1 MEAEIRAQIPNI
13 DPVLSEYS
21 VGYLTHAANSFSSDS
36 DPNAPSPLEEAAAT
50 VSALLLSASGD
61 LSNQNEVSIQNLVE
75 KFISRLNAANGTNGE
90 LRQVAPSAK
99 KLDQA
104 IHVGS
109 QRNISSTLG
118 LAGGAVDLESAN
130 TRKVESRVDRKKL
143 EKAER
148 KLRAKQDRKEFK
160 NVEYETSRLL
170 NEPNETQSYEEF
182 YMAVNPLQLGDA
194 SSKSKDI
201 KIDSFDISISGKR
214 ILTDSSL
221 TLAYGRRYGL
231 VGQNGIGKSTLLRA
245 LSRRE
250 VSIPTHI
257 SILHVEQEV
266 GRTAYLHRFHILT
279 SFRLLVMTHQLY
291 KLSWTLM
298 CGENICSRNKMYVI
312 WLFFTSSLIV
322 GRKFRRSWP
331 RSKQSALL
339 WRTRLPMLPG

>member
-1 MEAEIRAQIPNI
+1 MFAERHTFSISSTQPAYGPGTTRALLTTAGAMEAEIRAQIPNI
-13 DPVLSEYS
+13 DPILSDYS
-21 VGYLTHAANSFSSDS
+21 AGYLTHAANTFTSDA

-61 LSNQNEVSIQNLVE
+61 LSGQNEKAIQNLVD
-75 KFISRLNAANGTNGE
+75 KFISRLSAVNGSDGE
-90 LRQVAPSAK
+90 QRQMAPSAK

-109 QRNISSTLG
+109 QRNMSSTLG
-118 LAGGAVDLESAN
+118 LAGGGVDLESAN
-130 TRKVESRVDRKKL
+130 VRKVESRVDRKKL

-148 KLRAKQDRKEFK
+148 KLRAKQDRKVFK
-160 NVEYETSRLL
+160 NVEYEASRLL
-170 NEPNETQSYEEF
+170 NQPTETQSYEEF
-182 YMAVNPLQLGDA
+182 YMAVNPLQMGSDS

-221 TLAYGRRYGL
+221 TLAYSRRYGL

-250 VSIPTHI
+250 VAIPTHI

-266 GRTAYLHRFHILT
+266 RQH
-279 SFRLLVMTHQLY
+279 
-291 KLSWTLM
+291 
-298 CGENICSRNKMYVI
+298 
-312 WLFFTSSLIV
+312 
-322 GRKFRRSWP
+322 
-331 RSKQSALL
+331 
-339 WRTRLPMLPG
+339 

>member
-1 MEAEIRAQIPNI
+1 MEAEIKTQIPNI

-21 VGYLTHAANSFSSDS
+21 VGYLTHAANSFSSDT
-36 DPNAPSPLEEAAAT
+36 DPNAPSPLEEAAAA

-61 LSNQNEVSIQNLVE
+61 LSSQNETSIQNLVD
-75 KFISRLNAANGTNGE
+75 KFVSRLNAANGADGE
-90 LRQVAPSAK
+90 RRQMAPSAK

-109 QRNISSTLG
+109 ARNISTTLG

-160 NVEYETSRLL
+160 NVEYEASRLL
-170 NEPNETQSYEEF
+170 DQPDETQSYEEF
-182 YMAVNPLQLGDA
+182 YMAVNPLQLGSDA
-194 SSKSKDI
+194 ASKSKDI
-201 KIDSFDISISGKR
+201 KIDSFDVSMPGLR

-266 GRTAYLHRFHILT
+266 
-279 SFRLLVMTHQLY
+279 SD
-291 KLSWTLM
+291 
-298 CGENICSRNKMYVI
+298 
-312 WLFFTSSLIV
+312 
-322 GRKFRRSWP
+322 
-331 RSKQSALL
+331 
-339 WRTRLPMLPG
+339 TRLHSGLILILFADHGR

>member
-1 MEAEIRAQIPNI
+1 MTETSTTRSSRHHANHRAHHRCRCGVLSIAATASCRARSSSYSSDRQRCLSRVTLRVCATVQFSTQPASTPLPPATMESEIRAQIPNI
-13 DPVLSEYS
+13 DPILSDYS
-21 VGYLTHAANSFSSDS
+21 VGYLTHAANSFTSDA

-50 VSALLLSASGD
+50 VTALLLSASGD
-61 LSNQNEVSIQNLVE
+61 LSVQNETTIQNLVE
-75 KFISRLNAANGTNGE
+75 KFISRLNATNGSNGE
-90 LRQVAPSAK
+90 RRQLAPSAK

-109 QRNISSTLG
+109 RTHMSTTLG
-118 LAGGAVDLESAN
+118 LTGGGVDLESAN

-148 KLRAKQDRKEFK
+148 KLKAKQDRKVFK
-160 NVEYETSRLL
+160 NVEYEASKLL
-170 NEPNETQSYEEF
+170 NQPTETQSYEEF
-182 YMAVNPLQLGDA
+182 YMQVNPLQMGSES

-250 VSIPTHI
+250 VAIPTHI

-266 GRTAYLHRFHILT
+266 
-279 SFRLLVMTHQLY
+279 
-291 KLSWTLM
+291 
-298 CGENICSRNKMYVI
+298 
-312 WLFFTSSLIV
+312 
-322 GRKFRRSWP
+322 
-331 RSKQSALL
+331 
-339 WRTRLPMLPG
+339 